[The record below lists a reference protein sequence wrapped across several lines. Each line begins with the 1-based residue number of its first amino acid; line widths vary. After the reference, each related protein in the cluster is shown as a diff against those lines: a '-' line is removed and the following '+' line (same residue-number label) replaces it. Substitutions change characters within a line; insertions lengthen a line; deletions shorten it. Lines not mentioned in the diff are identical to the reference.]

1 METIHLD
8 EKYGSRVEE
17 IDKDLFNLKS
27 QLPKLASS
35 GMDGIKELK
44 TVMNSIKELEIE
56 RARILGG
63 IQQKIDLINTKIE
76 KLRLLKD
83 KAGFLKGRKYAAEIE
98 NLEREKLGL
107 ERGGVKK

>member
-8 EKYGSRVEE
+8 EKYGARVEE
-17 IDKDLFNLKS
+17 IDKELFNLKS

-35 GMDGIKELK
+35 GMEGIRKLEYVRQK
-44 TVMNSIKELEIE
+44 IVKLEIE

-63 IQQKIDLINTKIE
+63 IQQQIDIINTKIE
-76 KLRLLKD
+76 KIILLKA
-83 KAGFLKGRKYAAEIE
+83 KAAFLEGRKYAAEIKK
-98 NLEREKLGL
+98 LEKEKLEL

>member
-8 EKYGSRVEE
+8 EKYGARVEE
-17 IDKDLFNLKS
+17 IDKELFNLKS

-76 KLRLLKD
+76 KLRLLKA

-98 NLEREKLGL
+98 NLEKEKLGL

>member
-8 EKYGSRVEE
+8 EKYGARVEE
-17 IDKDLFNLKS
+17 IDKELYKS

-35 GMDGIKELK
+35 GMDGIRKLEYVRQRIAKLEL
-44 TVMNSIKELEIE
+44 E

-63 IQQKIDLINTKIE
+63 IQQKIDLIDMKME
-76 KLRLLKD
+76 KLRLLKA
-83 KAGFLKGRKYAAEIE
+83 KAGFLKGREYAAEIK
-98 NLEREKLGL
+98 NLENEKLGL